1 MFVAPQNE
9 SASVA
14 YQQTNYTTTILRYR
28 SAIDENDIGLGLR
41 DRFIPASFFGSQL
54 MADLAVKSARDADD
68 TAAQT
73 SQEDSG

>member
-41 DRFIPASFFGSQL
+41 DRFIPVSFLGF
-54 MADLAVKSARDADD
+54 AV
-68 TAAQT
+68 
-73 SQEDSG
+73 GG